1 MKSGQTALSTRFSSR
16 LRNLYRRADRP
27 AWRNFGVG
35 IGLLAISFLIALY
48 SVAAR
53 ETGHLILAV
62 AAAVVSL
69 ALAGFVAV
77 TIVPYLA
84 RRTPLRW
91 LLYQIDYKLTKEG
104 VIYLAAVFVLIIAA
118 LNTGNNL
125 LFLILSSLLAGILVS
140 GVLSRI
146 VLTGVNLKLLLPD
159 HIFAEQPVLATLTIE
174 NDKLTMPS
182 FSLRVSVESPEG
194 GGNGRRILRES
205 VYFPYIARMRAASQK
220 VELLFPHRGLYT
232 QDAFRVST
240 KFPFGFLLKTRHV
253 PSTTEIVVYPRV
265 QPTEEFYE
273 ILPMISGEMESFAKG
288 RGHDLYSI
296 RDYAPTDSARH
307 VDWKA
312 TAKAQA
318 LKVREFS
325 REDERRL
332 ELIFDPH
339 LPRGVPE
346 HPELQ
351 AEFDVKFE
359 RAVALCACLAWHFHE
374 INSQMRFCSDEF
386 ETPFASAS
394 QLVYDVLRHLAF
406 VQAKH
411 DSDDSFLRRVGRQTD
426 TFKIVL
432 TSRPRGSIPTNLWAS
447 AYMVFMDSL

>member
-1 MKSGQTALSTRFSSR
+1 MWQ
-16 LRNLYRRADRP
+16 RADRP
-27 AWRNFGVG
+27 AWRSFGVG
-35 IGLLAISFLIALY
+35 VGLLVVAFLIALY

-53 ETGHLILAV
+53 ESGHPFIAA
-62 AAAVVSL
+62 AAAVVAL
-69 ALAGFVAV
+69 ALSAFVAATV
-77 TIVPYLA
+77 VPYLA

-104 VIYLAAVFVLIIAA
+104 VIYLVAIFVLIIAA

-125 LFLILSSLLAGILVS
+125 LFIILSSMLAGILVS

-159 HIFAEQPVLATLTIE
+159 HVFAQQPVLATLTLE

-182 FSLRVSVESPEG
+182 FSLRVSAPAHNGV
-194 GGNGRRILRES
+194 NGRGVLREAI
-205 VYFPYIARMRAASQK
+205 YFPYIPRQKSASQQ
-220 VELLFPHRGLYT
+220 VELLFPRRGLYT
-232 QDAFRVST
+232 QDSFRIGT
-240 KFPFGFLLKTRHV
+240 KFPFGFLLKTRQV
-253 PSTTEIVVYPRV
+253 PTTTEIIVYPRV
-265 QPTEEFYE
+265 EPTEEFYE
-273 ILPMISGEMESFAKG
+273 ILPILSGEMESFAKG

-332 ELIFDPH
+332 ELVFDPH

-346 HPELQ
+346 QPELQ
-351 AEFDVKFE
+351 AEFDAKFE
-359 RAVALCACLAWHFHE
+359 RAVDLCACLAWHFYE
-374 INSQMRFCSDEF
+374 INSQIRFRSDEF
-386 ETPFASAS
+386 ETPFALAS
-394 QLVYDVLRHLAF
+394 DVIYDVLRYLAF

-411 DSDDSFLRRVGRQTD
+411 DSDDAFLRQISQQTD

-432 TSRPRGSIPTNLWAS
+432 TSRPQGSIPTGLWAV